1 MSPDPRET
9 SYRIEMA
16 TENDW
21 PWIVQGQVE
30 TIWVRLGPKR
40 QQVISRQTIEEY
52 VERQIATLRKDESF
66 PIQAFIAKMDDGAP
80 AGFVWVA
87 RDHNDSTGE
96 LEATLLNQYVAEPY
110 RGQGLGR
117 RLLETAEEWA
127 REQGLPRISLS
138 VGVHNTIGQRL
149 YKSLGYQ
156 VETLRMTKGLGP
168 GEPADFLL
176 ASD

>member
-1 MSPDPRET
+1 
-9 SYRIEMA
+9 MA
-16 TENDW
+16 TESDW
-21 PWIVQGQVE
+21 SWIVQGQAE
-30 TIWVRLGPKR
+30 TIWVRLGSKR
-40 QQVISRQTIEEY
+40 QRGISRQIIEEY
-52 VERQIATLRKDESF
+52 VERQIARLRKDEGF
-66 PIQAFIAKMDDGAP
+66 PSQAFVARTGDGAL

-87 RDHNDSTGE
+87 RDRNDSTGE

-127 REQGLPRISLS
+127 QGQGLPRISLS

-156 VETLRMTKGLGP
+156 VETLRMTKRLGP

-176 ASD
+176 ADD

>member
-1 MSPDPRET
+1 MSPDSREIA
-9 SYRIEMA
+9 YRIETA

-21 PWIVQGQVE
+21 PWLVQGQVE
-30 TIWVRLGPKR
+30 TIWIRLGPER
-40 QQVISRQTIEEY
+40 QQGISRQTIKEY
-52 VERQIATLRKDESF
+52 VERQIARLRKDEGF
-66 PIQAFIAKMDDGAP
+66 PSQAFIAKTGDGTP

-127 REQGLPRISLS
+127 RGQGLPRISLS
-138 VGVHNTIGQRL
+138 VGVHNTMGQRL

-156 VETLRMTKGLGP
+156 VEALRMTKRLSP
-168 GEPADFLL
+168 GEPAEFLL
-176 ASD
+176 AKD

>member
-1 MSPDPRET
+1 MSPHSKEIP
-9 SYRIEMA
+9 YRIEA
-16 TENDW
+16 AAESDW

-30 TIWVRLGPKR
+30 TLWIRLGPER
-40 QQVISRQTIEEY
+40 QPQISRQALEES
-52 VERQIATLRKDESF
+52 VKQHVARLRKDEGF
-66 PIQAFIAKMDDGAP
+66 PSQAFIARTEDGTP

-127 REQGLPRISLS
+127 RDQDLPRISLS
-138 VGVHNTIGQRL
+138 VGVRNTIGQSL
-149 YKSLGYQ
+149 YESFGYQ
-156 VETLRMTKGLGP
+156 AETLRMTKRSHP
-168 GEPADFLL
+168 GEPDELF
-176 ASD
+176 

>member
-1 MSPDPRET
+1 MSPRSKEIP
-9 SYRIEMA
+9 YRIELA

-30 TIWVRLGPKR
+30 TIWVRLGPER
-40 QQVISRQTIEEY
+40 QPQISRQTLEES
-52 VERQIATLRKDESF
+52 VKQQIARLRRDEGF
-66 PIQAFIAKMDDGAP
+66 PSQAFIARAEDGTP

-127 REQGLPRISLS
+127 RGQGLPQISLS
-138 VGVHNTIGQRL
+138 VGVRNTIGQRL
-149 YKSLGYQ
+149 YESLGYQ
-156 VETLRMTKGLGP
+156 VETLRMTKKLGI
-168 GEPADFLL
+168 GEPDELF
-176 ASD
+176 